1 VNDST
6 PELEAETEGD
16 AATETA
22 DGRAGIAIALAV
34 TVIVA
39 AGMWF
44 AFDPKR
50 AGLNMLAVIG
60 GTYAVLLVPTL
71 MWLRKEGTLRQQL
84 TPSRGDISIGALLAV
99 LMYVVVVLLHRALGA
114 PGSIGGAW
122 TMRLYLQIGDP
133 RVTAAFYIGLAVMAV
148 ATAEEI
154 IWRGWVMRVLVK
166 ARGERAGWLLGTA
179 LYALAHAPTVYLLRD
194 ELAGLNPMLVLAAG
208 ACGLVWGYLAVRID
222 RLGPSVFA
230 HMLFSWAVI
239 EFPILK
245 W

>member
-1 VNDST
+1 VNDSA
-6 PELEAETEGD
+6 PELEAE
-16 AATETA
+16 AETA
-22 DGRAGIAIALAV
+22 PVSTDGRGGIAIALVV
-34 TVIVA
+34 TAIVA
-39 AGMWF
+39 GCMWF
-44 AFDPKR
+44 AFDPRR

-71 MWLRKEGTLRQQL
+71 LWLAREGTLRQQL
-84 TPSRGDISIGALLAV
+84 TPARGDISIGALLAV
-99 LMYVVVVLLHRALGA
+99 LMYVVVVLLHRAIGT

-133 RVTAAFYIGLAVMAV
+133 RVTAAFYIGLGVMAV
-148 ATAEEI
+148 AAAEEI

-166 ARGERAGWLLGTA
+166 ARGERAGWLLSTA

-194 ELAGLNPMLVLAAG
+194 EIAGFNPMLVMAAG
-208 ACGLVWGYLAVRID
+208 ACGLAWGYLAVRID